1 MQSASISLKQAEKNW
16 TDYEALPRDPR
27 QSSAAAAEI
36 KRNYD
41 IYHNALVELMNRL
54 IDSMHYIVC
63 GDLVKPIEVDGSN
76 EVGQLAQS
84 LRHMQGELM
93 RTVSD
98 VRNGANAV
106 YSRASEIVTGNSDL
120 FIVLKE
126 ETAASMEQLTAT
138 VKQNAGNVRQA
149 RRLTDAV
156 AVFHIQQEQQRQ
168 RETSVVIKTAMP
180 VAPRKV
186 VMADNGENWE
196 TF

>member
-27 QSSAAAAEI
+27 QSTAAVVEI

-54 IDSMHYIVC
+54 IDSIHYIVC

-93 RTVSD
+93 RTE
-98 VRNGANAV
+98 G
-106 YSRASEIVTGNSDL
+106 GNSRQHGATDRDGEA
-120 FIVLKE
+120 KCRE
-126 ETAASMEQLTAT
+126 CAS
-138 VKQNAGNVRQA
+138 GQA
-149 RRLTDAV
+149 LD
-156 AVFHIQQEQQRQ
+156 
-168 RETSVVIKTAMP
+168 
-180 VAPRKV
+180 
-186 VMADNGENWE
+186 
-196 TF
+196 